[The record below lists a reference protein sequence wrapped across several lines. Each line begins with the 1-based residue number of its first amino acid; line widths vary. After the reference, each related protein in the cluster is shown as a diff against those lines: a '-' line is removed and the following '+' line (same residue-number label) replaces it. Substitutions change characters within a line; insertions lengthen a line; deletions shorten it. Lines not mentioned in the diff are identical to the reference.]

1 MVERR
6 MYAALLVLVRQFTML
21 LGSGRHDDVSVSEV
35 RQHSNAGDLLQWL
48 NSLDRRFDISSF
60 GTQGIYVL
68 EAREWLDGLDRQF
81 NASCP
86 EDYGTEGRGLCFL
99 FALTVEQLS
108 FELER
113 LMQSYDKQLA
123 EAEQSEG
130 GSEPPRSH

>member
-1 MVERR
+1 

-48 NSLDRRFDISSF
+48 NSLDQRFDLSIF

-86 EDYGTEGRGLCFL
+86 EDYGTEGSGLCFL

-113 LMQSYDKQLA
+113 LMQSYDKRLA